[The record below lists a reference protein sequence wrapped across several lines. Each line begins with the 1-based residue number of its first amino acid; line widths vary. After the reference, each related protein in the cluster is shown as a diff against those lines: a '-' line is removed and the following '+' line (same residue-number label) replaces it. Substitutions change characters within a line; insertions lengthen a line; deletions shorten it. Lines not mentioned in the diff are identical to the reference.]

1 MHHLRQFLCVV
12 PLLLGSFQLN
22 AQTEEQNIWTAA
34 AEGDIKLLRAEIAKG
49 VDVNLEVPGVGI
61 TPLVAAIIGN
71 QPKAVRTLIRA
82 GADANKASQDGNT
95 PLHVAAFLGY
105 DKVAS
110 ELVKGGGDI
119 FGSNFEGQSPYDT
132 LELDWPTTEYIAG
145 FLNLEVVEAEVM
157 SGREAINK
165 IFEKEA
171 VKRARKDPWIAL
183 FIGDERAMK
192 RHVRKMDDLNVLHD
206 ELGATPLSIAS
217 LFGYTSIAELLLK
230 AGANPNTRNQN
241 QSTALHGA
249 ALMGNADIVK
259 LLLDHDADTSIVGEG
274 NTTALDLANLDWMT
288 TEAVAGALSVPFD
301 FDSVTAGKKAVIE
314 LLTDSD

>member
-1 MHHLRQFLCVV
+1 MHHLRKFLYVV
-12 PLLLGSFQLN
+12 PFLMSCIQVN
-22 AQTEEQNIWTAA
+22 AQSEEPNIWTAA

-49 VDVNLEVPGVGI
+49 VDVNQEVPGVGI

-71 QPKAVRTLIRA
+71 QPKAVRTLVRA
-82 GADANKASQDGNT
+82 GADANQASQDGNT

-105 DKVAS
+105 DKVAK

-119 FGSNFEGQSPYDT
+119 FGRNFEGQTPFNT

-145 FLNLEVVEAEVM
+145 FLNLEVVEEEVK
-157 SGREAINK
+157 SGREAIGE
-165 IFEKEA
+165 IFEKETA
-171 VKRARKDPWIAL
+171 KRARTDPWIAV
-183 FIGDERAMK
+183 FAGDERAMK
-192 RHVRKMDDLNVLHD
+192 RHVRRMDDLDVLHD
-206 ELGATPLSIAS
+206 DLGTTPLSIAS
-217 LFGYTSIAELLLK
+217 LFGYTSIAEMLLK
-230 AGANPNTRNQN
+230 AGAEPNARNRN

-259 LLLDHDADTSIVGEG
+259 LLLDKGADTSVLGEG
-274 NTTALDLANLDWMT
+274 NASALDLANLDWMT
-288 TEAVAGALSVPFD
+288 TEAIAGALSVPFD